1 MSEVAQSPASAL
13 TALHAVLA
21 VAAHRSFRRA
31 AVELGVSPSAVSHAV
46 SSLEQKLGVK
56 LFHRT
61 TRSVSPSEAGHRL
74 VERVRPA
81 LHQVADALEQVNDF
95 RATPTGTLRINTSQ
109 GAARRLFVPL
119 VLPFLERYPDM
130 RVDLVTDGRLVD
142 IVASGFDAGI
152 RQADTV
158 PRDMV
163 SVPCSPPV
171 RFVVVGSPDYF
182 ARNPR
187 PRTPADLSKHAC
199 VQRRM
204 PSGSPLLWELQK
216 DVRAVAVDVRG
227 ALTLDTDDLMVTAA
241 LRGVG
246 LAWVNQWSVEGLVNE
261 GRLVRVL
268 DAWSPPL
275 PGLCLY
281 FPPHR
286 HVSAGLR
293 ALVALIRESRL
304 ASPPEGVRGAPR
316 KRTAEKR
323 R

>member
-1 MSEVAQSPASAL
+1 MSQTAQLPHAAL
-13 TALHAVLA
+13 TELHAVVA

-31 AVELGVSPSAVSHAV
+31 AQELGVSPSALSHAV
-46 SSLEQKLGVK
+46 ASLEHRLGVK

-61 TRSVSPSEAGHRL
+61 TRSVSPSEAGDRL
-74 VERVRPA
+74 VEGVRPA
-81 LHQVADALEQVNDF
+81 LHQLNDALERANDF
-95 RATPTGTLRINTSQ
+95 RATPTGTLRINTSL
-109 GAARRLFVPL
+109 GAARRIFAPL

-130 RVDLVTDGRLVD
+130 RVDLVTEGRLVD

-171 RFVVVGSPDYF
+171 RFVVVGSPEYF

-187 PRTPADLSKHAC
+187 PRSPADLSAHAC
-199 VQRRM
+199 IQRRM
-204 PSGSPLLWELQK
+204 PSGSPLPWELEK
-216 DVRAVAVDVRG
+216 DAKAVTVDVRG
-227 ALTLDTDDLMVTAA
+227 ALTLDNDELMVAAA

-246 LAWVNQWSVEGLVNE
+246 LAWVNQWTVESLIGE

-293 ALVALIRESRL
+293 AFVALIRESDQ
-304 ASPPEGVRGAPR
+304 ARGAGISPR
-316 KRTAEKR
+316 KRPTKNR